1 MRKILVPL
9 VLVGF
14 LLAPMVAAAAEAP
27 PNYLVAKLGAYI
39 PGSKT
44 LGISDA
50 PSGMKFKTAFDGELA
65 YGRRLLPNLAVEL
78 GAGWF
83 KTKSDSFDVTITE
96 GEIVTTVSVDAEVEV
111 IPVTLNAKGIYP
123 IDQLDLYGL
132 AGVGWYFAKAK
143 IKDDTGDHSKNKSAF
158 GFQLG
163 LGAEYNFMPNIYA
176 GVEARY
182 FWAKPDFG
190 SEGDVAIG
198 KVKIDGTQLPANI
211 GYRF

>member
-1 MRKILVPL
+1 MRKVLVAL
-9 VLVGF
+9 VLAGF
-14 LLAPMVAAAAEAP
+14 LLAPIVATAAEPP

-83 KTKSDSFDVTITE
+83 KTKSDTFHVLI
-96 GEIVTTVSVDAEVEV
+96 GEVTTSVDAEVEV

-198 KVKIDGTQLPANI
+198 KVKIDGTQLTANI